1 MGEPAYVFFDIGDT
15 LASPRLDAA
24 GGLAGLDVYPF
35 VADVLARLGADPAV
49 GGIGVISNTGD
60 ETEATMCRVL
70 DDAGLLAA
78 LDPALLLFSSVEG
91 LDKSQPAF
99 FTLAADR
106 AGVAPARCVFVGES
120 EPERRVATS
129 AGLSVSPH
137 PLHLFH
143 VLDQHASHD

>member
-1 MGEPAYVFFDIGDT
+1 
-15 LASPRLDAA
+15 
-24 GGLAGLDVYPF
+24 VYPF

-120 EPERRVATS
+120 EP
-129 AGLSVSPH
+129 
-137 PLHLFH
+137 
-143 VLDQHASHD
+143 